1 MTLPFENNTT
11 QVVKRL
17 AKRSLSSEKR
27 RNVLLVITIALAAFL
42 MSTVGTAIFSTGAM
56 QRKMAEDTYEIVYS
70 LITEEDLQ
78 NLRQKSNGPD
88 CNTLWGR
95 TTTTTPAGWFRC
107 PMGTKIPFMPHGNSR
122 RFWREPTLKQ

>member
-42 MSTVGTAIFSTGAM
+42 ID
-56 QRKMAEDTYEIVYS
+56 RKSVV
-70 LITEEDLQ
+70 
-78 NLRQKSNGPD
+78 
-88 CNTLWGR
+88 
-95 TTTTTPAGWFRC
+95 
-107 PMGTKIPFMPHGNSR
+107 
-122 RFWREPTLKQ
+122 

>member
-11 QVVKRL
+11 QVVNRL

-42 MSTVGTAIFSTGAM
+42 MSTVGPAIFSTGAK

-78 NLRQKSNGPD
+78 NLRQQPEIE
-88 CNTLWGR
+88 R
-95 TTTTTPAGWFRC
+95 AG
-107 PMGTKIPFMPHGNSR
+107 
-122 RFWREPTLKQ
+122 LQ